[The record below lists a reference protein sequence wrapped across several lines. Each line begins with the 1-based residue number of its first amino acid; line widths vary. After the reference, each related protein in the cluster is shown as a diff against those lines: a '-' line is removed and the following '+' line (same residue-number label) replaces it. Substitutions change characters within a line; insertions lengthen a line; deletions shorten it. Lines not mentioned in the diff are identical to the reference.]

1 MNKNNYLN
9 ECSTI
14 EMSTPSCRYG
24 KTFLL
29 KATISAKSRMCSNF
43 DFDKATDC
51 YRVNLLENY
60 RYGIEDMSAEEHFK
74 LVGNQPILFLQEAKK
89 TWSPLL
95 KAKVSND
102 EALSDGSIFK
112 WNGKL
117 LYCINGKEDA
127 RKVALAHK
135 ADLHIVL
142 AFDDPDA
149 DRYFILID
157 TGTDGGSKE
166 DFLQWQQNLKDMI
179 LSRYFH
185 NPSGR
190 SLDFYIR
197 ALTSPHYDIIDRDAL
212 FGTPTNLEPAS
223 SVPTAPHLTTLDR
236 IKSFL
241 GHIFKTA

>member
-9 ECSTI
+9 ESSTL
-14 EMSTPSCRYG
+14 EMSTPSSRYG

-29 KATISAKSRMCSNF
+29 KATISAKSRMCSCY
-43 DFDKATDC
+43 DFDKAMES
-51 YRVNLLENY
+51 YRVNLLEDY
-60 RYGIEDMSAEEHFK
+60 RYGIEDMTAEELFK
-74 LVGNQPILFLQEAKK
+74 LMGNQPILFLQEAK
-89 TWSPLL
+89 
-95 KAKVSND
+95 VSQD
-102 EALSDGSIFK
+102 ESLSDGSIFK

-117 LYCINGKEDA
+117 LFSVMGKEDA

-166 DFLQWQQNLKDMI
+166 DFLQWQQNLKEMI

-185 NPSGR
+185 HPSGKT
-190 SLDFYIR
+190 LDFYVR

-212 FGTPTNLEPAS
+212 FGTPTPPPAAAS
-223 SVPTAPHLTTLDR
+223 DTPQLTTLDR